1 MLSAAAIL
9 GIASIAVSQA
19 ESVVDTPVTIS
30 DVAEGQDVVENAPQK
45 LGDDTQAAA
54 DTTDGAAPADAAATA
69 TDGADAAAPAEAT
82 AAAAPAAEEPIPED
96 TPQVQK
102 LIALYPNLIARIQ
115 PVAKVCFEDDEVCDV
130 TARSAGPAAGDGPR
144 DGKDVYNAV
153 CQTCH
158 ASGLLGSPMLG
169 DAGAWGPRIA
179 KGTETL
185 YTHAINGFNAMPAK
199 GGADIP
205 DEEVQSAVD
214 YMIGEAS
221 QFLLVASYYLVDSKL
236 HLAKWFLG

>member
-1 MLSAAAIL
+1 MRKVVMLSAAAIL

-19 ESVVDTPVTIS
+19 EEVVDTPVTVS
-30 DVAEGQDVVENAPQK
+30 DVAEAQEVVENAPQQ

-54 DTTDGAAPADAAATA
+54 DTTNDTAAVDASAQAEGTTDDAAAT
-69 TDGADAAAPAEAT
+69 EEM
-82 AAAAPAAEEPIPED
+82 AAAAPAADEEPIPKD

-115 PVAKVCFEDDEVCDV
+115 PVATVCFEDDEVCDV
-130 TARSAGPAAGDGPR
+130 TARSSGPSAGDGPR
-144 DGKDVYNAV
+144 DGKAVYNAV
-153 CQTCH
+153 CHTCH
-158 ASGLLGSPMLG
+158 ATGLLGSPKFG

-179 KGTETL
+179 KGKDTL

-205 DEEVQSAVD
+205 DEEVQNAVD
-214 YMIGEAS
+214 YMVSAAS
-221 QFLLVASYYLVDSKL
+221 
-236 HLAKWFLG
+236 

>member
-1 MLSAAAIL
+1 MRKVVMLSAAAIL

-19 ESVVDTPVTIS
+19 EDVAGTPVTVS
-30 DVAEGQDVVENAPQK
+30 DVAEAQDVVENAPQQ

-54 DTTDGAAPADAAATA
+54 DTTDDTAAVDASGQADGTTDDAAAT
-69 TDGADAAAPAEAT
+69 EEV
-82 AAAAPAAEEPIPED
+82 AAAAPAADEEPIPQD

-115 PVAKVCFEDDEVCDV
+115 PVATVCFEDDEVCDV
-130 TARSAGPAAGDGPR
+130 TARSSGPSAGDGPR
-144 DGKDVYNAV
+144 DGKAVYSAV

-179 KGTETL
+179 KGKDTL

-205 DEEVQSAVD
+205 DEEVQNAVD
-214 YMIGEAS
+214 YMVGEAS
-221 QFLLVASYYLVDSKL
+221 
-236 HLAKWFLG
+236 

>member
-1 MLSAAAIL
+1 MRKVVMLSAAAIL

-19 ESVVDTPVTIS
+19 ESVVDTPVTVS
-30 DVAEGQDVVENAPQK
+30 DVAAAQEVVANAPEQ

-54 DTTDGAAPADAAATA
+54 DTTDGDAPAV
-69 TDGADAAAPAEAT
+69 ET
-82 AAAAPAAEEPIPED
+82 AAAAPAVDEEPIPQD

-130 TARSAGPAAGDGPR
+130 TARAAGPSAGDGPR
-144 DGKDVYNAV
+144 DGKAVYNAV

-158 ASGLLGSPMLG
+158 AAGLLGSPILG
-169 DAGAWGPRIA
+169 DAGAWGPRIS
-179 KGTETL
+179 KGKETL

-205 DEEVQSAVD
+205 DEEVQNAVD
-214 YMIGEAS
+214 YMVGEAS
-221 QFLLVASYYLVDSKL
+221 
-236 HLAKWFLG
+236 

>member
-19 ESVVDTPVTIS
+19 ESVVETPAAAS
-30 DVAEGQDVVENAPQK
+30 DAAATQEVVESAPTES
-45 LGDDTQAAA
+45 DTDTEAAA
-54 DTTDGAAPADAAATA
+54 DTTEGDAAT
-69 TDGADAAAPAEAT
+69 EET
-82 AAAAPAAEEPIPED
+82 AAAAPVAEEEPIPQD

-115 PVAKVCFEDDEVCDV
+115 PVATVCFEDDEVCDV
-130 TARSAGPAAGDGPR
+130 TARAAGPAAGDGPR
-144 DGKDVYNAV
+144 DGKAVYNAV
-153 CQTCH
+153 CHTCH
-158 ASGLLGSPMLG
+158 AAGLLGSPVFA

-179 KGTETL
+179 KGTDTL

-205 DEEVQSAVD
+205 DEEVQNAVD
-214 YMIGEAS
+214 YMVEA
-221 QFLLVASYYLVDSKL
+221 AS
-236 HLAKWFLG
+236 

>member
-1 MLSAAAIL
+1 MRKVVMLSAAAIL

-19 ESVVDTPVTIS
+19 EDVADTPVTVS
-30 DVAEGQDVVENAPQK
+30 DVAEAQEVVENAPQK
-45 LGDDTQAAA
+45 LGDDIQAAA
-54 DTTDGAAPADAAATA
+54 DTTDDTAAVDASAQADGTTDDAAAT
-69 TDGADAAAPAEAT
+69 EEM
-82 AAAAPAAEEPIPED
+82 AAAAPVADEEPIPKD

-115 PVAKVCFEDDEVCDV
+115 PVATVCFEDDEVCDV
-130 TARSAGPAAGDGPR
+130 TARSSGPSAGDGPR
-144 DGKDVYNAV
+144 DGKAVYNAV

-158 ASGLLGSPMLG
+158 ATGLLGSPMFG

-179 KGTETL
+179 KGTDTL

-205 DEEVQSAVD
+205 DEEVQNAVD
-214 YMIGEAS
+214 YMVSEAS
-221 QFLLVASYYLVDSKL
+221 
-236 HLAKWFLG
+236 

>member
-1 MLSAAAIL
+1 MRKVVMLSAAAIL

-19 ESVVDTPVTIS
+19 ESAVDTPVTIS
-30 DVAEGQDVVENAPQK
+30 AVAEGKDVVENAPQK
-45 LGDDTQAAA
+45 LGDEPQAAA
-54 DTTDGAAPADAAATA
+54 DTTDGAATAGADVVA
-69 TDGADAAAPAEAT
+69 TDAPAEAT
-82 AAAAPAAEEPIPED
+82 AAAAPAAVEEPVPKD

-115 PVAKVCFEDDEVCDV
+115 PVGQVCFEEGEICDV
-130 TARSAGPAAGDGPR
+130 TARSSGPSAGDGPR
-144 DGKDVYNAV
+144 DGKAVYSAV

-158 ASGLLGSPMLG
+158 ATGLLGSPKFG

-179 KGTETL
+179 KGKDTL

-205 DEEVQSAVD
+205 DEEVQNAVD
-214 YMIGEAS
+214 YMVSEAS
-221 QFLLVASYYLVDSKL
+221 
-236 HLAKWFLG
+236 

>member
-19 ESVVDTPVTIS
+19 ESVVDTPVTVS
-30 DVAEGQDVVENAPQK
+30 DVAEGQEVVDNLPEK
-45 LGDDTQAAA
+45 LGDDTKAAA
-54 DTTDGAAPADAAATA
+54 DTTDGAAATDEAASADASAAE
-69 TDGADAAAPAEAT
+69 APAEET
-82 AAAAPAAEEPIPED
+82 AAAAPAAEEEPIPQD

-144 DGKDVYNAV
+144 DGKAVYSAV

-158 ASGLLGSPMLG
+158 ASGLLGSPM
-169 DAGAWGPRIA
+169 
-179 KGTETL
+179 
-185 YTHAINGFNAMPAK
+185 
-199 GGADIP
+199 
-205 DEEVQSAVD
+205 
-214 YMIGEAS
+214 
-221 QFLLVASYYLVDSKL
+221 
-236 HLAKWFLG
+236 

>member
-1 MLSAAAIL
+1 MRKVVMLSAAAIL

-19 ESVVDTPVTIS
+19 EEVVDTPVTIS
-30 DVAEGQDVVENAPQK
+30 DVEEAQEVVENAPEV

-54 DTTDGAAPADAAATA
+54 DTTDDAAI
-69 TDGADAAAPAEAT
+69 AEGDEVQ
-82 AAAAPAAEEPIPED
+82 AAAAPAVVEEEPIPED

-115 PVAKVCFEDDEVCDV
+115 PVGNVCFEGEVCNV
-130 TARSAGPAAGDGPR
+130 TTRAAGPAAGDGPR
-144 DGKDVYNAV
+144 DGAAVYTAV

-158 ASGLLGSPMLG
+158 GAGLLGSPVLG

-179 KGTETL
+179 QGADTL
-185 YTHAINGFNAMPAK
+185 YTHAIQGYNAMPAK

-205 DEEVQSAVD
+205 DEEVQNAVD
-214 YMIGEAS
+214 YMIAEAS
-221 QFLLVASYYLVDSKL
+221 
-236 HLAKWFLG
+236 

>member
-19 ESVVDTPVTIS
+19 ESVVDTPVTVS

-54 DTTDGAAPADAAATA
+54 DTTDSATA
-69 TDGADAAAPAEAT
+69 TDETAQADATATDAPAEAM

-221 QFLLVASYYLVDSKL
+221 
-236 HLAKWFLG
+236 

>member
-1 MLSAAAIL
+1 MRKVVMLSAAAIL

-19 ESVVDTPVTIS
+19 EDVADTPVTVS
-30 DVAEGQDVVENAPQK
+30 DVAEAQEVVENAPQQ

-54 DTTDGAAPADAAATA
+54 DTTDDTAAADASVTA
-69 TDGADAAAPAEAT
+69 DGTTDDAASTEEM
-82 AAAAPAAEEPIPED
+82 AAAAPAADEEPIPQD

-115 PVAKVCFEDDEVCDV
+115 PVATVCFEDDEVCDV
-130 TARSAGPAAGDGPR
+130 TARSSGPSAGDGPR
-144 DGKDVYNAV
+144 DGAAVYNAV

-179 KGTETL
+179 KGKDTL

-205 DEEVQSAVD
+205 DEEVQNAVD
-214 YMIGEAS
+214 YMVGEAS
-221 QFLLVASYYLVDSKL
+221 
-236 HLAKWFLG
+236 

>member
-19 ESVVDTPVTIS
+19 EDVAGTSTVTVA
-30 DVAEGQDVVENAPQK
+30 DVAEGQEVAENLPEQ
-45 LGDDTQAAA
+45 LGDEPRAAA
-54 DTTDGAAPADAAATA
+54 VTPDADAPTDEAAQEDGAA
-69 TDGADAAAPAEAT
+69 GEET
-82 AAAAPAAEEPIPED
+82 AAAAPAVEEEPIPQD

-130 TARSAGPAAGDGPR
+130 TARVAGPAPGDGPR
-144 DGKDVYNAV
+144 EGKAVYNAV
-153 CQTCH
+153 CHTCH
-158 ASGLLGSPMLG
+158 AAGLLGSPIFG

-179 KGTETL
+179 KGKDTL

-205 DEEVQSAVD
+205 DEEVQNAVD
-214 YMIGEAS
+214 YMVEA
-221 QFLLVASYYLVDSKL
+221 AS
-236 HLAKWFLG
+236 

>member
-1 MLSAAAIL
+1 MRQVVMLSAAAIL

-19 ESVVDTPVTIS
+19 ESVVDTPVTVS
-30 DVAEGQDVVENAPQK
+30 DVAAAQEVVANAPEQ

-54 DTTDGAAPADAAATA
+54 DTTDGDAPA
-69 TDGADAAAPAEAT
+69 AET
-82 AAAAPAAEEPIPED
+82 AAAAPAVDEEPIPQD

-130 TARSAGPAAGDGPR
+130 TARAAGPAAGDGPR
-144 DGKDVYNAV
+144 DGKAVYNAV

-158 ASGLLGSPMLG
+158 AAGLLGSPILG
-169 DAGAWGPRIA
+169 DAGAWGPRIS
-179 KGTETL
+179 KGKETL

-205 DEEVQSAVD
+205 DEEVQNAVD
-214 YMIGEAS
+214 YMVGEAS
-221 QFLLVASYYLVDSKL
+221 
-236 HLAKWFLG
+236 

>member
-19 ESVVDTPVTIS
+19 ESVVDTPVTVS
-30 DVAEGQDVVENAPQK
+30 DVAEAQEVVENAPEQ
-45 LGDDTQAAA
+45 LGDDPQAAA
-54 DTTDGAAPADAAATA
+54 DTTDGDAAASE
-69 TDGADAAAPAEAT
+69 DGQADDAVET
-82 AAAAPAAEEPIPED
+82 AAAAPAAEEEIPQD

-130 TARSAGPAAGDGPR
+130 TARAAGPAAGDGPR
-144 DGKDVYNAV
+144 DGKAVYNAV

-158 ASGLLGSPMLG
+158 GAGLLGSPMLG
-169 DAGAWGPRIA
+169 DAGAWGPRIS
-179 KGTETL
+179 KGKDTL

-205 DEEVQSAVD
+205 DEEVQNAVD
-214 YMIGEAS
+214 YMVGEAS
-221 QFLLVASYYLVDSKL
+221 
-236 HLAKWFLG
+236 

>member
-19 ESVVDTPVTIS
+19 EDVAGTSTVTVA
-30 DVAEGQDVVENAPQK
+30 DVAEGQEVVEAAPQT

-54 DTTDGAAPADAAATA
+54 DTTDGAAE
-69 TDGADAAAPAEAT
+69 AAPAEGEAAEET
-82 AAAAPAAEEPIPED
+82 AAAAPAAEEKEPIPQD

-115 PVAKVCFEDDEVCDV
+115 PVAKVCFEEDEVCDV
-130 TARSAGPAAGDGPR
+130 TARVAGPAPGDGPR
-144 DGKDVYNAV
+144 DGKAVYNAV
-153 CQTCH
+153 CHTCH
-158 ASGLLGSPMLG
+158 AAGLLGSPILG

-179 KGTETL
+179 KGKDTL

-199 GGADIP
+199 GGADIA
-205 DEEVQSAVD
+205 DEEVQNAVD
-214 YMIGEAS
+214 YMVDEAS
-221 QFLLVASYYLVDSKL
+221 
-236 HLAKWFLG
+236 

>member
-1 MLSAAAIL
+1 MRKVVMLSAAAIL

-19 ESVVDTPVTIS
+19 ESAVDTPVTIS
-30 DVAEGQDVVENAPQK
+30 AVAEGKEVVENTPQK
-45 LGDDTQAAA
+45 LGDEPQAAA
-54 DTTDGAAPADAAATA
+54 DTTDGAAPADATAQADAIA
-69 TDGADAAAPAEAT
+69 TDAPAEAT
-82 AAAAPAAEEPIPED
+82 VAAAPAAAEEPIPQD

-115 PVAKVCFEDDEVCDV
+115 PIGKVCFEKDEVCDV

-144 DGKDVYNAV
+144 DGKAVYGAV

-158 ASGLLGSPMLG
+158 AAGLLGSPILG

-179 KGTETL
+179 KGKDTL

-205 DEEVQSAVD
+205 DEEVQNAVD
-214 YMIGEAS
+214 YMVDEAS
-221 QFLLVASYYLVDSKL
+221 
-236 HLAKWFLG
+236 

>member
-1 MLSAAAIL
+1 MRKVVMLSAAAIL

-19 ESVVDTPVTIS
+19 ESAVDTPVTIS
-30 DVAEGQDVVENAPQK
+30 AVAEGKEVVANAPEK
-45 LGDDTQAAA
+45 LGDETQAAA
-54 DTTDGAAPADAAATA
+54 DTTDGTAPMDATADANATADAPAAVAV
-69 TDGADAAAPAEAT
+69 
-82 AAAAPAAEEPIPED
+82 AAPAAEEPIPQD

-115 PVAKVCFEDDEVCDV
+115 PVGKVCFEEDEVCDV
-130 TARSAGPAAGDGPR
+130 TARSSGPAAGDGPR
-144 DGKDVYNAV
+144 EGKAVYSAV

-158 ASGLLGSPMLG
+158 ATGLLGSPMLG

-179 KGTETL
+179 KGKDTL

-205 DEEVQSAVD
+205 DEEVQNAVD
-214 YMIGEAS
+214 YMVAEAS
-221 QFLLVASYYLVDSKL
+221 
-236 HLAKWFLG
+236 

>member
-1 MLSAAAIL
+1 MRKVVMLSAAAIL

-19 ESVVDTPVTIS
+19 ESAVDTPVTIS
-30 DVAEGQDVVENAPQK
+30 AVAEGKEVVANAPEK
-45 LGDDTQAAA
+45 LGDETQAAA
-54 DTTDGAAPADAAATA
+54 DTTDGTAPMDATA
-69 TDGADAAAPAEAT
+69 TADAPAAVAV
-82 AAAAPAAEEPIPED
+82 AAPAAEEPIPQD

-115 PVAKVCFEDDEVCDV
+115 PVGKVCFEDDEVCDV
-130 TARSAGPAAGDGPR
+130 TARSSGPAAGDGPR
-144 DGKDVYNAV
+144 EGKAVYSAV

-158 ASGLLGSPMLG
+158 ATGLLGSPMLG

-179 KGTETL
+179 KGKDTL

-205 DEEVQSAVD
+205 DEEVQNAVD
-214 YMIGEAS
+214 YMVAEAS
-221 QFLLVASYYLVDSKL
+221 
-236 HLAKWFLG
+236 

>member
-1 MLSAAAIL
+1 MRKVVMLSAAAIL

-19 ESVVDTPVTIS
+19 EDVADTAVTVS
-30 DVAEGQDVVENAPQK
+30 DVAKVQEVVENAPQK

-54 DTTDGAAPADAAATA
+54 DTTDDTAVVDASAQADSTTDDAAAT
-69 TDGADAAAPAEAT
+69 EET
-82 AAAAPAAEEPIPED
+82 AAAAPAAEKEPIPQD

-115 PVAKVCFEDDEVCDV
+115 PVAKVCFEEDEVCDV
-130 TARSAGPAAGDGPR
+130 TARAAGPAAGDGPR
-144 DGKDVYNAV
+144 DGKAVYNAV
-153 CQTCH
+153 CHTCH
-158 ASGLLGSPMLG
+158 AAGLLGSPVFA

-179 KGTETL
+179 KGKDTL

-205 DEEVQSAVD
+205 DEEVQNAVD
-214 YMIGEAS
+214 YMVEQAS
-221 QFLLVASYYLVDSKL
+221 
-236 HLAKWFLG
+236 

>member
-19 ESVVDTPVTIS
+19 ESVVDTPVTVS
-30 DVAEGQDVVENAPQK
+30 DVAEGQEVVDNLPEK
-45 LGDDTQAAA
+45 LGDDTKAAA
-54 DTTDGAAPADAAATA
+54 ATTDGAAATDEAAQADA
-69 TDGADAAAPAEAT
+69 TDADAPAEEAT
-82 AAAAPAAEEPIPED
+82 AAAAPAAEEEPIPQD

-144 DGKDVYNAV
+144 DGKAVYNAV

-179 KGTETL
+179 KGKDTL

-214 YMIGEAS
+214 YMVDEAS
-221 QFLLVASYYLVDSKL
+221 
-236 HLAKWFLG
+236 

>member
-19 ESVVDTPVTIS
+19 ESVVDTPVTVS
-30 DVAEGQDVVENAPQK
+30 DVAEGQEVVDNLPEK
-45 LGDDTQAAA
+45 LGDDTKAAA
-54 DTTDGAAPADAAATA
+54 DTTDGAAATDEAAQADA
-69 TDGADAAAPAEAT
+69 TDADVPAEEAT
-82 AAAAPAAEEPIPED
+82 AAAAPAAEEEPIPQD

-144 DGKDVYNAV
+144 DGKAVYNAV

-179 KGTETL
+179 KGKDTL

-205 DEEVQSAVD
+205 DEEVQNAVD
-214 YMIGEAS
+214 YMVGEAS
-221 QFLLVASYYLVDSKL
+221 
-236 HLAKWFLG
+236 

>member
-1 MLSAAAIL
+1 MRKVVMLSAAAIL

-19 ESVVDTPVTIS
+19 EDVADTPVTVS
-30 DVAEGQDVVENAPQK
+30 DVAEAQEVVENAPQQ

-54 DTTDGAAPADAAATA
+54 DTTDDTAAADASVTADGSTDDAAAT
-69 TDGADAAAPAEAT
+69 EEM
-82 AAAAPAAEEPIPED
+82 AAAAPAADEEPIPQD

-115 PVAKVCFEDDEVCDV
+115 PVATVCFEDDEVCDV
-130 TARSAGPAAGDGPR
+130 TARSSGPSAGDGPR
-144 DGKDVYNAV
+144 DGAAVYNAV

-179 KGTETL
+179 KGKDTL

-205 DEEVQSAVD
+205 DEEVQNAVD
-214 YMIGEAS
+214 YMVGEAS
-221 QFLLVASYYLVDSKL
+221 
-236 HLAKWFLG
+236 

>member
-1 MLSAAAIL
+1 MRKVVMLSAAAIL

-19 ESVVDTPVTIS
+19 ESVVDTPVTVS
-30 DVAEGQDVVENAPQK
+30 DVAEGQEVVDNLPEK
-45 LGDDTQAAA
+45 LGDDTKAAA
-54 DTTDGAAPADAAATA
+54 DTTDGAAATDEAAVADASAA
-69 TDGADAAAPAEAT
+69 DAPAEET
-82 AAAAPAAEEPIPED
+82 AAAAPAAEEEPIPQD

-144 DGKDVYNAV
+144 DGKAVYNAV

-179 KGTETL
+179 KGKDTL

-214 YMIGEAS
+214 YMVDEAS
-221 QFLLVASYYLVDSKL
+221 
-236 HLAKWFLG
+236 

>member
-1 MLSAAAIL
+1 MRKVVMLSAAAIL

-19 ESVVDTPVTIS
+19 ESVVDTPVTVS
-30 DVAEGQDVVENAPQK
+30 DVAAAQEVVANAPEQ

-54 DTTDGAAPADAAATA
+54 DTTDGDAPA
-69 TDGADAAAPAEAT
+69 AET
-82 AAAAPAAEEPIPED
+82 AAAAPAVDEEPIPQD

-130 TARSAGPAAGDGPR
+130 TARAAGPAAGDGPR
-144 DGKDVYNAV
+144 DGKAVYNAV

-158 ASGLLGSPMLG
+158 AAGLLGSPILG
-169 DAGAWGPRIA
+169 DAGAWGPRIS
-179 KGTETL
+179 KGKETL

-205 DEEVQSAVD
+205 DEEVQNAVD
-214 YMIGEAS
+214 YMVAEAS
-221 QFLLVASYYLVDSKL
+221 
-236 HLAKWFLG
+236 

>member
-54 DTTDGAAPADAAATA
+54 DTTDGAAPADA
-69 TDGADAAAPAEAT
+69 AEAT

-214 YMIGEAS
+214 YMVGEAS
-221 QFLLVASYYLVDSKL
+221 
-236 HLAKWFLG
+236 

>member
-19 ESVVDTPVTIS
+19 ESAVDTPVTIS
-30 DVAEGQDVVENAPQK
+30 AVAEGKEVVANAPEK
-45 LGDDTQAAA
+45 LGDETQAAA
-54 DTTDGAAPADAAATA
+54 DTTDGTAPMDATADATA
-69 TDGADAAAPAEAT
+69 TADAPAAVAV
-82 AAAAPAAEEPIPED
+82 AAPAAEEPIPQD

-115 PVAKVCFEDDEVCDV
+115 PVGKVCFEDDEVCDV
-130 TARSAGPAAGDGPR
+130 TARSSGPAAGDGPR
-144 DGKDVYNAV
+144 EGKAVYSAV

-158 ASGLLGSPMLG
+158 ATGLLGSPMLG

-179 KGTETL
+179 KGKDTL

-205 DEEVQSAVD
+205 DEEVQNAVD
-214 YMIGEAS
+214 YMVGEAS
-221 QFLLVASYYLVDSKL
+221 
-236 HLAKWFLG
+236 